1 MKLFLIRHGQTMA
14 NVEAKASGQMDVP
27 LTDTGREQAESIR
40 PILEQFR
47 FDRVY
52 SSDLSRAMETQ
63 RLAVPGV
70 EGIRTPL
77 LREIDV
83 GSVGGMTFR
92 EIQEM
97 LGGKKPASIPGQYAN
112 FGGESAQMVSVRLR
126 KFLDMLEQDPCE
138 YVAAFAHGGVQGIM
152 LQTILEGDF
161 DRTRAICQN
170 CAIHVFEF
178 VNGKWNL
185 LAWNYMGKI

>member
-14 NVEAKASGQMDVP
+14 NVEARASGQLDVP
-27 LTDTGREQAESIR
+27 LTDTGREQAASIR
-40 PILEQFR
+40 PILEKFH

-52 SSDLSRAMETQ
+52 SSDLSRAIHTQ
-63 RLAVPGV
+63 RLAIPGV
-70 EGIRTPL
+70 EGIPTPL

-83 GSVGGMTFR
+83 GSVCGMTFR

-97 LGGKKPASIPGQYAN
+97 LGGKSAANIPGQYAN
-112 FGGESAQMVSVRLR
+112 FGGESAEMVSARLR

-152 LQTILEGDF
+152 LQTILGADF
-161 DRTRAICQN
+161 DRTRTFSSN

-178 VNGKWNL
+178 SGGKWKL